1 MNTDIL
7 QLTTFWV
14 DTNLCGVKVLDVQ
27 EILHYRKITPVALV
41 PEHVRGLMNLRGDI
55 VTVLDLRRMF
65 GLPPLADETTSMNL
79 VVQTADEAVSLF
91 VDRMATIVEVTADQL
106 LPPPDTIQ
114 NALAGYLSAVCQ
126 VHDDLLL
133 ILDLEAILRLQEN
146 GTELSHG
153 YGSG

>member
-1 MNTDIL
+1 MNTALI

-14 DTNLCGVKVLDVQ
+14 DTNLCGVKALDVQ

-55 VTVLDLRRMF
+55 VTVLDLRRLF
-65 GLPPLADETTSMNL
+65 ELPPLADETTGMY
-79 VVQTADEAVSLF
+79 VVVETEDEAIGLG
-91 VDRMATIVEVTADQL
+91 VDRMATIVEVTDDQL

-114 NALAGYLSAVCQ
+114 NALARYIQSVCQ
-126 VHDDLLL
+126 VNEELLL

-146 GTELSHG
+146 GTESPYRHG
-153 YGSG
+153 TS